1 MIGVIFE
8 VWPKPEF
15 KDKYLELA
23 AELRGTLES
32 IEGFISVERFQ
43 SITEDNKMLSL
54 SFFENHKALDEWRNL
69 AEHRVAQRIG
79 RSRYFQDYRL
89 RVVEVLR
96 DYGMQQR
103 EQAPADSEAL
113 LAKK

>member
-43 SITEDNKMLSL
+43 SISEDNKMLSL
-54 SFFENHKALDEWRNL
+54 SFFENQKALDEWRNL
-69 AEHRVAQRIG
+69 AEHRVAQRVG

-103 EQAPADSEAL
+103 EQAPTDSEAL